1 MSPQS
6 ARDLLNLCRRQLQSQ
21 EAKMAKL
28 DFAQIE
34 IRLGKLQETNHEIN
48 VLANKVT
55 ENATVSAKNLFTKI
69 QWV

>member
-1 MSPQS
+1 
-6 ARDLLNLCRRQLQSQ
+6 
-21 EAKMAKL
+21 MAKL

-55 ENATVSAKNLFTKI
+55 ENATVSAKNLSTKI
-69 QWV
+69 QRTR